1 MSNLR
6 LWPWMTRL
14 TIKDKDSKLR
24 CLSPDDP
31 FAWAQREF
39 INEVEYQHNQGKPIR
54 IIVLKGRQLGIS
66 TITEGLLFLWCFM
79 FPGSNSLVMSKD
91 REGSEN
97 LFEMTKLM
105 WDLWPYRSLFTTTR
119 SSTRRLSWAETLS
132 NFRVESAKGRE
143 VGRGSTLQAVHAS
156 EVAFWDN
163 AEDLM
168 PSLMNAI
175 PNRHGT
181 IVILESTANGVGG
194 FFYDEWMKAVRGESE
209 YTALFFPW
217 FKHYDYKIRRTTLTR
232 EQCTPKEKDMAE
244 RYGLTLGQLAWRR
257 RQIRLMNGDEDM
269 FAQEYPCTWM
279 EAFLSTGDNV
289 FPLEALSDCYLPP
302 GDEYMGKVVGMSRG
316 FLINDNGQLRFM
328 KDFSGNLKVFKMP
341 DPKKR
346 YKYVVAADPSRTTTG
361 DPCCIQV
368 LNRTTMEQVAVWHG
382 HLTTDDLAEQIANL
396 GYWYNN
402 ATVNVEINGGGAG
415 VIAVLIHMKYPWIWK
430 WRRPDRPLNRLGNVF
445 GWSTNMMTKPW
456 GIGQMQH
463 YLTKRSLIIHD
474 DRTFNEMMEYTLLDG
489 VEMGPASSSGTD
501 DTVMAL
507 MIALMT
513 NITEDAPNMAEIYGF
528 DERPAVGSGTGYADQ
543 EYHALD

>member
-1 MSNLR
+1 
-6 LWPWMTRL
+6 MTRL
-14 TIKDKDSKLR
+14 TIKDKDSKLKT
-24 CLSPDDP
+24 LHPEDP
-31 FAWAQREF
+31 FAWAQKEF
-39 INEVEYQHNQGKPIR
+39 IQEIEHQHNAGQPIR

-66 TITEGLLFLWCFM
+66 TATQALLFTWCFK
-79 FPGSNSLVMSKD
+79 FPGSNCLVMSKD
-91 REGSEN
+91 REASEG
-97 LFEMTKLM
+97 LFEMAKLM
-105 WDLWPYRSLFTTTR
+105 WDLWPYRALFTTTR

-132 NFRVESAKGRE
+132 NYRVESAKGRE

-209 YTALFFPW
+209 FVALFFPW
-217 FKHYDYKIRRTTLTR
+217 FKHNEYTIRNPNLSDKDLSV
-232 EQCTPKEKDMAE
+232 KERDL
-244 RYGLTLGQLAWRR
+244 RDRFGLSMGQLAWRR
-257 RQIRLMNGDEDM
+257 RQIRLMNGDEDN

-289 FPLEALSDCYLPP
+289 FPLEGLADCYFPP
-302 GDEYMGKVVGMSRG
+302 GTEFGGKTVGMSRG
-316 FLINDNGQLRFM
+316 FLINDNGKLTFF

-346 YKYVVAADPSRTTTG
+346 YRYVVAADPSRTTTG

-430 WRRPDRPLNRLGNVF
+430 WRRPDRPLNRLGNVY
-445 GWSTNMMTKPW
+445 GWSTNMLTKPW
-456 GIGQMQH
+456 GIGQLQH
-463 YLTKRSLIIHD
+463 YLTKRSLILHD

-489 VEMGPASSSGTD
+489 VEMGPASNSGTD

-513 NITEDAPNMAEIYGF
+513 NITEEAPNMAEIYGM
-528 DERPAVGSGTGYADQ
+528 DETPRLPAESYVGGYDGG
-543 EYHALD
+543 ELREID

>member
-1 MSNLR
+1 
-6 LWPWMTRL
+6 MTRL

-24 CLSPDDP
+24 PLSPDDP

-39 INEVEYQHNQGKPIR
+39 IKEVEYQHNQGKPIR

-66 TITEGLLFLWCFM
+66 TVTEGLLFTWCFM
-79 FPGSNSLVMSKD
+79 FPGSNALVMSKD

-105 WDLWPYRSLFTTTR
+105 WDMWPYRSLFTTTR
-119 SSTRRLSWAETLS
+119 SSTRRLSWAETMS

-217 FKHYDYKIRRTTLTR
+217 FKHYEYTIRNTTLT
-232 EQCTPKEKDMAE
+232 QKQLSQKEKDLQQA
-244 RYGLTLGQLAWRR
+244 YGLSLGQLAWRR
-257 RQIRLMNGDEDM
+257 RQIRLMNNDEDN

-289 FPLEALSDCYLPP
+289 FPLEALSDCYFPP
-302 GDEYMGKVVGMSRG
+302 GSDYLGQKVGMSRG
-316 FLINDNGQLRFM
+316 YLVNDNGQLKFF

-368 LNRTTMEQVAVWHG
+368 LNRTTLEQVAVWHG
-382 HLTTDDLAEQIANL
+382 HLTTDDLAMTIANL

-445 GWSTNMMTKPW
+445 GWSTNMLTKPW
-456 GIGQMQH
+456 GIGQIQH
-463 YLTKRSLIIHD
+463 YLSKRSMVIHD

-513 NITEDAPNMAEIYGF
+513 NITEQAPNMGEIYGF
-528 DERPAVGSGTGYADQ
+528 DETPSQVMAGGYDEQ
-543 EYHALD
+543 QYREIDW

>member
-1 MSNLR
+1 
-6 LWPWMTRL
+6 MTRL
-14 TIKDKDSKLR
+14 TIKDKDSKLKN
-24 CLSPDDP
+24 LSPNDP
-31 FAWAQREF
+31 FAWAQKEF
-39 INEVEYQHNQGKPIR
+39 IQEVEHLHNDGKPIR

-66 TITEGLLFLWCFM
+66 TVTQGLLFTWCFK
-79 FPGSNSLVMSKD
+79 FPGSNCLVMSKD
-91 REGSEN
+91 REGSET
-97 LFEMTKLM
+97 LFEMTKFM
-105 WDLWPYRSLFTTTR
+105 WDMWPYKALFTTTR

-132 NFRVESAKGRE
+132 NFRVESAKAKE
-143 VGRGSTLQAVHAS
+143 VARGTTLQAVHAS
-156 EVAFWDN
+156 EVAFWPD

-194 FFYDEWMKAVRGESE
+194 FFYDEWMKAIRGESDFV
-209 YTALFFPW
+209 ALFFPW
-217 FKHYDYKIRRTTLTR
+217 FRHNEYTIRNPGLT
-232 EQCTPKEKDMAE
+232 QQQLTQKEKDLQE
-244 RYGLTLGQLAWRR
+244 RFGLTLGQLAWRR
-257 RQIRLMNGDEDM
+257 RQIRLMNNDEDS

-302 GDEYMGKVVGMSRG
+302 GSEYLGQPVGMSRG
-316 FLINDNGQLRFM
+316 HLINDNGKLTFF
-328 KDFSGNLKVFKMP
+328 KDYSGNLKVFKMP
-341 DPKKR
+341 DPRKR
-346 YKYVVAADPSRTTTG
+346 YRYVVACDPSRTTYG

-368 LNRTTMEQVAVWHG
+368 LNKTTLEH
-382 HLTTDDLAEQIANL
+382 L

-415 VIAVLIHMKYPWIWK
+415 VIAVLLHMKYPWLWK

-456 GIGQMQH
+456 GISELQH
-463 YLTKRSLIIHD
+463 YLTKRNMVIHD

-489 VEMGPASSSGTD
+489 VEMGPASASGTD
-501 DTVMAL
+501 DTVMAI

-513 NITEDAPNMAEIYGF
+513 VLTDDPPNLGEIYQM
-528 DERPAVGSGTGYADQ
+528 DESPYRAPDEGYD
-543 EYHALD
+543 ETMREID